1 MSYIVILM
9 SFTAIFLSI
18 GYDSLIQ
25 EQENLNTSL
34 LHIMKRMN
42 IIFSLL

>member
-18 GYDSLIQ
+18 GYDRTNVVDASQLD
-25 EQENLNTSL
+25 SAG
-34 LHIMKRMN
+34 
-42 IIFSLL
+42 